1 MELLKVKTARFRD
14 IVAKAGQPEIVTLWQ
29 EPKKNPAFQ
38 RAQRENRVMSVHQS
52 VTGTKKDFGE
62 VGYLTGANI
71 SYLVFP
77 KSLKAFADRRI
88 VGIDYS
94 LLPQLEPF
102 AGEEKP
108 AKKPRPGT
116 AKLKTEPRKKP
127 TRGPQFEIVR
137 NAPDEE
143 SSNDTSEPEP
153 QLDPFM
159 VAAIRE
165 AQKGLAEGGIPIGSS
180 LVRKGKLVGVGHNKR
195 VQNNDPVT
203 HAETDCL
210 RNAGRIGSY
219 RGCTLYS
226 TLMPCYFCAGAAVQ
240 FGIKKVVVGESRN
253 FPGAPEFMRAHGIE
267 VIDLD
272 LPECY
277 EMMAKFIRDHPK
289 LWNEDIG
296 ED

>member
-1 MELLKVKTARFRD
+1 
-14 IVAKAGQPEIVTLWQ
+14 
-29 EPKKNPAFQ
+29 
-38 RAQRENRVMSVHQS
+38 MSVRQA

-62 VGYLTGANI
+62 VGYLTGTNI
-71 SYLVFP
+71 TYLVFP

-88 VGIDYS
+88 VGIDYA
-94 LLPQLEPF
+94 LLPQPEPSS
-102 AGEEKP
+102 GEKQP
-108 AKKPRPGT
+108 ATKPRPGT
-116 AKLKTEPRKKP
+116 AKLKTEPRKKR
-127 TRGPQFEIVR
+127 TNGPQFKIVR
-137 NAPDEE
+137 NAPKEE
-143 SSNDTSEPEP
+143 SSNDESEPEP